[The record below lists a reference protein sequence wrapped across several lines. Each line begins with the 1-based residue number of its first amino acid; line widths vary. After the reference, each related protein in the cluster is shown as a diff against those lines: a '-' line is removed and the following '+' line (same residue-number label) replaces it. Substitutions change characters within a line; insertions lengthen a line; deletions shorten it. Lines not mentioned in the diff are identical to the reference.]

1 MTEFKGKR
9 GTCRHNALMTDARLT
24 TFLCAAL
31 LTVVTAGPAR
41 ADIWRWVDAL
51 GETHY
56 VDTMTPIYT
65 WLDEDGKVWFADTP
79 DHEDAV
85 SVELIWHSNGDSVEE
100 AEEEAEK
107 GDRWAYVGETPE
119 DRNKREQAED
129 YYCERAREIY
139 ESYVSAP
146 RLYKTNEAGERV
158 YLSDEEARATL
169 VETKD
174 RVEELCDT

>member
-1 MTEFKGKR
+1 MDDIRIKS
-9 GTCRHNALMTDARLT
+9 
-24 TFLCAAL
+24 FLCGVL
-31 LTVVTAGPAR
+31 LTAVTVGTAR
-41 ADIWRWVDAL
+41 ADIWRWTDAL

-85 SVELIWHSNGDSVEE
+85 SVELIWHSNSDSLEEETE
-100 AEEEAEK
+100 AESEQ
-107 GDRWAYVGETPE
+107 GDRWAYVGETAE
-119 DRNKREQAED
+119 DRLKREQAED
-129 YYCERAREIY
+129 YYCERAKEVY
-139 ESYVSAP
+139 ESYTSAP

-174 RVEELCDT
+174 RVDELCTT